1 MHHDYFYLIL
11 EFFSL
16 VFSLPPN
23 FAIKKNFLY
32 KICLVTLSA
41 IFVGMSKISPHA
53 GVTVRSTLL
62 NFNTYM
68 TLFC

>member
-1 MHHDYFYLIL
+1 MHHDCFYLIL
-11 EFFSL
+11 EFFYS

-23 FAIKKNFLY
+23 FANFLY

-41 IFVGMSKISPHA
+41 IFVGMSKISPQA

-62 NFNTYM
+62 NFNTYT